1 MELAELR
8 LEPATGSV
16 EVLAAGIDEP
26 TDRGVAVRTVAL
38 NRHMLPF
45 ALALVAGALFNPTP
59 VHGLTL
65 GDVSSLSAL
74 GQPLRVAIP
83 VTLASGETLHVA
95 CVRLVA
101 DNTVNTMPQIVTAK
115 VSLEQVASGTRL
127 MITTPTSVSE
137 PALRLAVQ
145 TGCGSA
151 MRRDYVLLLDPPST
165 ESPTMVA
172 AAEPDE
178 APWLRHPRK
187 DTAVASATPRQSAPV
202 ASPLP
207 RTTWGT
213 PVPTAEAVAEAR
225 PKAAEKIAP
234 EVKTVAAEAV
244 AASAAP
250 RELTTVTTSSG
261 VGSFISEAAAASL
274 PPRTAAPRTTSA
286 QSLSQPQQLV
296 WRAQSQPPVVSIWQQ
311 MWPYAFAICC
321 TITLALV
328 AYVVHR
334 RHTVATSWMDPKA
347 RTTLRGETQAGAQ
360 QVTFAHFG
368 AMTEPAP
375 ASVRAPLTLP
385 PLPERS
391 AETSE
396 LDTLLQD
403 IQADMIDERTIK
415 DAWKAAAGDS
425 PTDMGTDS
433 ILRAIAAAERD
444 LQIGAP
450 EPAQVAMDTALDK
463 DLMTIPNVP
472 MKVKLG

>member
-1 MELAELR
+1 
-8 LEPATGSV
+8 
-16 EVLAAGIDEP
+16 
-26 TDRGVAVRTVAL
+26 VRSVAL

-45 ALALVAGALFNPTP
+45 ALALVASALFTPTP
-59 VHGLTL
+59 VHGLAL
-65 GDVSSLSAL
+65 GDVNLMSSL

-95 CVRLVA
+95 CVKLVA
-101 DNTVNTMPQIVTAK
+101 DNNANSMPQIVTAK
-115 VSLEQVASGTRL
+115 VSLEQAASGTRV
-127 MITTPTSVSE
+127 MISTPTLVSE

-145 TGCGSA
+145 TGCGSTT
-151 MRRDYVLLLDPPST
+151 RRDYVLLLDPPAT

-178 APWLRHPRK
+178 APWLRLPRK
-187 DTAVASATPRQSAPV
+187 DTAVALATSRQSVPV

-213 PVPTAEAVAEAR
+213 PVPTAETVAEAR

-234 EVKTVAAEAV
+234 EVKPATAV
-244 AASAAP
+244 AFVAPAAP
-250 RELTTVTTSSG
+250 RELTTVSTSSG

-274 PPRTAAPRTTSA
+274 PPRVAVPRTTSN
-286 QSLSQPQQLV
+286 QSLSQPQQLA
-296 WRAQSQPPVVSIWQQ
+296 WRAQSQPPVLNIWQQ
-311 MWPYAFAICC
+311 MWPYAVAIFA

-328 AYVVHR
+328 AFVVHR
-334 RHTVATSWMDPKA
+334 RHAVATSWMDPKG
-347 RTTLRGETQAGAQ
+347 RTSLRGETQAGAT

-368 AMTEPAP
+368 AMTEPGQAT
-375 ASVRAPLTLP
+375 ARAPLKLP
-385 PLPERS
+385 PIPERS
-391 AETSE
+391 AEVSE

-415 DAWKAAAGDS
+415 DAWKAAAADS

-433 ILRAIAAAERD
+433 ILKAIAAAERD
-444 LQIGAP
+444 LEIGAP

-472 MKVKLG
+472 GKVRFG